1 MVTVPSGSRL
11 RGIRYRTARSAQ
23 RYTIAS
29 RTKAIVNIRSF
40 IGSTTMISKFV
51 VRSQIVGKKVETR
64 ISACK
69 GTEGGDLRLVIPSA
83 ARNLLCRNACQ
94 RTRFLATLGM
104 TSPKTEWPA
113 LRQCQALRLR
123 NQKQL
128 TPADSETALLP
139 LPAPCT

>member
-11 RGIRYRTARSAQ
+11 RGIRYRTARSSQ

-83 ARNLLCRNACQ
+83 ARKSAVPGTPVKGQ
-94 RTRFLATLGM
+94 D
-104 TSPKTEWPA
+104 SS
-113 LRQCQALRLR
+113 LR
-123 NQKQL
+123 
-128 TPADSETALLP
+128 SE
-139 LPAPCT
+139 